1 LVGFEN
7 IQKVFHWFD
16 SLKLDEQ
23 ANVKAQLKNFVTCE
37 YNLYLEAENEGKVN
51 SDSEITENAVKY
63 AAAKCIDDVTIE
75 KIKAFFSGVNS
86 E

>member
-1 LVGFEN
+1 VSPLVF
-7 IQKVFHWFD
+7 
-16 SLKLDEQ
+16 L
-23 ANVKAQLKNFVTCE
+23 
-37 YNLYLEAENEGKVN
+37 ENEGKVK
-51 SDSEITENAVKY
+51 SDSVITENAVKY